1 MGKSAPS
8 LSFVPTAISYG
19 TIDVGDSSGW
29 ISYHVKN
36 KSGSYADAVNMSI
49 SFLGSYNASEA
60 KAESWVTVSTSKDST
75 RINSVGQGSGKEC
88 MAPSVGANLSI
99 VAKTFVDVPSGA
111 SSSGRVG
118 FYLHHRYQ
126 YTG

>member
-8 LSFVPTAISYG
+8 LSFSPTAISYG

-36 KSGSYADAVNMSI
+36 KSGSYANAVNVSI

-60 KAESWVTVSTSKDST
+60 KTESWVTVSTSKEKT
-75 RINSVGQGSGKEC
+75 TINSVGQGSGKEC
-88 MAPSVGANLSI
+88 QAPSVAQGKSI
-99 VAKTFVDVPSGA
+99 LALTYVAVPSGA